1 MKDIL
6 KFSFLLFMFLGVF
19 ASCGDDEDV
28 LPIDE
33 EWKEQNTNA
42 FLTRSFDETNFQRLD
57 SESGDGYIL
66 YRVIEEGEGTEQI
79 YYTSTVEVYYK
90 GCLIR
95 DEEGNIIENQDE
107 VLEKGVV
114 FDSVT
119 RESGSEPVR
128 MSPTGVIDGWAT
140 ALQHMHVGD
149 RWEIWIPYQ
158 LAYGVSGSSQGEVT
172 ILPYTTLVFDLE
184 VAGIAEQ

>member
-1 MKDIL
+1 M
-6 KFSFLLFMFLGVF
+6 FVFLLVVF
-19 ASCGDDEDV
+19 TSCKDDEEV

-33 EWKEQNTNA
+33 EWREQNTNA
-42 FLTRSFDETNFQRLD
+42 FLSRSFDEEQFKKLD
-57 SESGDGYIL
+57 SQSGDGYIL

-95 DEEGNIIENQDE
+95 DEEGNILENLDE
-107 VLEKGVV
+107 VLEKGQV

-119 RESGSEPVR
+119 RESGSTPAEFVV
-128 MSPTGVIDGWAT
+128 SGVVDGFST

-158 LAYGVSGSSQGEVT
+158 LGYGISGSSQGTVT
-172 ILPYTTLVFDLE
+172 ILPYTTLIYELE
-184 VAGIAEQ
+184 VAGIVQQ